1 MKFWGGL
8 AALVGTIILCGY
20 IGLTSLCN
28 ITNPPPKPW
37 ILIEDTN
44 ISNPDIAS
52 FQNCNWSQEA
62 KAMIP
67 NDKSRPF
74 SFGYRFKNE
83 YRVVNIDSTKNAKF
97 DDSAAFWGWVGNDG
111 SVWSYYPYVIRK
123 PPMPGNAN
131 FLRRLSVD
139 KP

>member
-74 SFGYRFKNE
+74 SFGYKFMNE
-83 YRVVNIDSTKNAKF
+83 YRVLRVDTTKSPRF
-97 DDSAAFWGWVGNDG
+97 DDSAFCWGWVENDG
-111 SVWSYYPYVIRK
+111 EVFVYFPFDVKKIPVPQNAKFLSDIR
-123 PPMPGNAN
+123 
-131 FLRRLSVD
+131 L
-139 KP
+139 